1 MKKVF
6 LTLVAATVAATMS
19 FAQSNLV
26 ATLSHE
32 GEVSVFHGSNSLK
45 EALAAANHGDI
56 ITLASGCYNAGNITK
71 AITLRG
77 AGTEADDTST
87 GAARTEIAGDFT
99 IAINIPDSINEHLKM
114 EGIYHAGKIRIE
126 GTLSNAMLQKC
137 QFNFIDVPSYREI
150 INSLTCIH
158 CKIIQGIILTYGN
171 NATAKFINC
180 VINTPCNFPQ
190 SVDYNGSLEFTN
202 CLILGSVAGVYKSY
216 FQNCILN
223 VSNKLSSTNMAS
235 YCAGYTSDSAGSP
248 FASLATQATNK
259 VLTQEQMNALFKSE
273 TTYELTDEAKAEY
286 VGIDGK
292 ELGIY
297 GGNLP
302 YETRILS
309 PQITKCNVA
318 AKTTADGKLSVDIEV
333 KAAE

>member
-1 MKKVF
+1 MKKLF
-6 LTLVAATVAATMS
+6 LSLVALVVATMS
-19 FAQSNLV
+19 YAQSNLV
-26 ATLSHE
+26 ATLIHE

-45 EALAAANHGDI
+45 EALAAADHGDI
-56 ITLASGCYNAGNITK
+56 ITLAGGRYNAGTITK

-77 AGTEADDTST
+77 AGIEDDDTST
-87 GAARTEIAGDFT
+87 GASRTQIVGDFS
-99 IAINIPDSINEHLKM
+99 INIPETNERLM
-114 EGIYHAGKIRIE
+114 IEGIYHDNLMSFGNTK
-126 GTLSNAMLQKC
+126 TLNNAILQKC
-137 QFNFIDVPSYREI
+137 RLRNVNSEGTKKIY
-150 INSLTCIH
+150 SLTV
-158 CKIIQGIILTYGN
+158 IQCNIMGYFRLPRWSN
-171 NATAKFINC
+171 SSAKFINSI
-180 VINTPCNFPQ
+180 VTAPR
-190 SVDYNGSLEFTN
+190 SSDNGNNGNMEFTN
-202 CLILGSVAGVYKSY
+202 CIILGSVAGVYQSY

-223 VSNKLSSTNMAS
+223 VSDKLPSTSMAS
-235 YCAGYTSDSAGSP
+235 YCAGYTSDSSGSP

-259 VLTQEQMNALFKSE
+259 VLTQEQMNALFKDD
-273 TTYELTDEAKAEY
+273 TFYELTDEAKAEY

-292 ELGIY
+292 EIGIY